1 MDVKDFT
8 LAHGKS
14 QSHVQSVMDKEPKKF
29 IAMPTIA
36 KYEDESVQK
45 KKVRGWTCPRFPNV
59 FSAVE

>member
-45 KKVRGWTCPRFPNV
+45 KK
-59 FSAVE
+59 